1 MTSTAL
7 SSALW
12 FIAILVMIPL
22 ALWLFKRSPAGAR
35 FSNAAALGVMRQVAT
50 LPLSTNQRVVTVEV
64 GEGDS
69 RRWLI
74 LGVTP
79 QNINMLYT
87 VAPPANTQPAAAAA
101 PATASASASASASP
115 KFADLLR
122 RLRHDKARENGQHN
136 GAAP

>member
-22 ALWLFKRSPAGAR
+22 ALWLFNRSPAGAR

-79 QNINMLYT
+79 QNISMLYT

-101 PATASASASASASP
+101 APATASTSAFAVP

-122 RLRHDKARENGQHN
+122 RLRHDKVRDNGQHD